1 MIDHKKWDLQLFADG
16 GGDGSAAPG
25 GNDGSPGGEASIPA
39 ASPPSGVQEPPLR
52 PAQERQM
59 RRSGQLKKSSTAA
72 PVSAPAARAA
82 ESAEK
87 DKTEGTPAGEQSG
100 KEATPGDHSE
110 YLKFLSDH
118 PQETTQLLREMSER
132 ISANMA
138 KSDQRYMPIMKALAE
153 KYGTDPDDV
162 DGIMEAL
169 KGPVKDDAYYNAL
182 AMQMGTS
189 VENAKKMDELQTQ
202 NQRLQRAQQRSAQ
215 LAQQQR
221 QAEQVRQI
229 QANWARQAESLKA
242 KYPDFDFARERQNP
256 DFAAILRAG
265 GSMESAYQATHFQ
278 QLAGQI
284 RSNTA
289 QQVEQGVLNRVEQR
303 TSRPAENG
311 ISPAHAGSA
320 LKKDPRSLTKAQ
332 CEELERRA
340 ARGEKI
346 TFT

>member
-1 MIDHKKWDLQLFADG
+1 MIDHKWNLQLFADG
-16 GGDGSAAPG
+16 GGDGGAAPG
-25 GNDGSPGGEASIPA
+25 SNNGSPSGEASAPA
-39 ASPPSGVQEPPLR
+39 APAVSGVQEPPLR

-59 RRSGQLKKSSTAA
+59 RRSGQLKKSSAAA
-72 PVSAPAARAA
+72 PASAPAAPAA

-87 DKTEGTPAGEQSG
+87 GQAEGAPAGEQPG
-100 KEATPGDHSE
+100 KEANPGDHSE

-189 VENAKKMDELQTQ
+189 VENAKKMDELQVQ

-284 RSNTA
+284 QANTA

-303 TSRPAENG
+303 AARPAENG

-320 LKKDPRSLTKAQ
+320 LKKDPRSFTKAE

-340 ARGEKI
+340 ARGERI

>member
-1 MIDHKKWDLQLFADG
+1 MIDHKWDLQLFADG
-16 GGDGSAAPG
+16 GGDGGAAPG
-25 GNDGSPGGEASIPA
+25 GGEGSPGGEASTPA
-39 ASPPSGVQEPPLR
+39 ASPSSGVQEPPLR

-59 RRSGQLKKSSTAA
+59 RRSGQLKKNNAAVPASTPAA
-72 PVSAPAARAA
+72 PAA

-87 DKTEGTPAGEQSG
+87 GQAEGAPAGEQPG
-100 KEATPGDHSE
+100 KEANQGDHSE

-118 PQETTQLLREMSER
+118 PQETTQLLKDITDRV
-132 ISANMA
+132 SANLSKQNQRMA
-138 KSDQRYMPIMKALAE
+138 PLMKALAE

-256 DFAAILRAG
+256 DFAAILRSG
-265 GSMESAYQATHFQ
+265 GSMELAYRATHFD
-278 QLAGQI
+278 QLANQI
-284 RSNTA
+284 ESTTA
-289 QQVEQGVLNRVEQR
+289 RRVEQGVLNRVEQGNA
-303 TSRPAENG
+303 RPAENG
-311 ISPAHAGSA
+311 ISPASAGSPF
-320 LKKDPRSLTKAQ
+320 KKDPRSYTRAE
-332 CEELERRA
+332 CEEMEKRA
-340 ARGEKI
+340 QRGERI
-346 TFT
+346 VL

>member
-1 MIDHKKWDLQLFADG
+1 MKKKLYNLQLFAEG
-16 GGDGSAAPG
+16 AGDAGAAAPG
-25 GNDGSPGGEASIPA
+25 GDGAAAPA
-39 ASPPSGVQEPPLR
+39 ASPSSGVQEPPLR

-72 PVSAPAARAA
+72 PASIPAAPAA

-87 DKTEGTPAGEQSG
+87 GQAEGAPAGEQPG
-100 KEATPGDHSE
+100 KEANTGDHSE
-110 YLKFLSDH
+110 YLKFLSEH
-118 PQETTQLLREMSER
+118 PQETTQLLREMSDR

-284 RSNTA
+284 QANTA

-303 TSRPAENG
+303 AARPAENG

-320 LKKDPRSLTKAQ
+320 LKMDPRTLTKAQ

-340 ARGEKI
+340 ARGDKI
-346 TFT
+346 TFR

>member
-1 MIDHKKWDLQLFADG
+1 MIDHKWNLQLFADG
-16 GGDGSAAPG
+16 GGDGGAAPG
-25 GNDGSPGGEASIPA
+25 SNGGSPGGETSTPA
-39 ASPPSGVQEPPLR
+39 APAASGVQEPPLR

-59 RRSGQLKKSSTAA
+59 RRSGQLKKSSTATPA
-72 PVSAPAARAA
+72 SIPAAPAA

-87 DKTEGTPAGEQSG
+87 GQAEGAPAGEQSG
-100 KEATPGDHSE
+100 KEANPGDHSE

-118 PQETTQLLREMSER
+118 PQETTQLLREVSER

-284 RSNTA
+284 QADTA

-303 TSRPAENG
+303 AARPAENG